1 MDKHYRQG
9 DVLLIKID
17 ELPPLKFETKKD
29 KVILEGEVTGHA
41 HKLEGKAKILE
52 VAEGIA
58 NASFGGPRITWNG
71 NTLTA
76 HLETTR
82 LDTSPIVQN
91 SQVIGYAVVDA
102 PAELTHEEH
111 KPITIPAGIYQIRRQ
126 REYDEKE
133 IRFVQD

>member
-9 DVLLIKID
+9 DVLFIKIA
-17 ELPPLKFETKKD
+17 ELPPLTFKVKKS

-41 HKLEGKAKILE
+41 HKIKGDAKILE
-52 VAEGIA
+52 VAERIA
-58 NASFGGPRITWNG
+58 NTPFGGPRMTWNR

-76 HLETTR
+76 NFE
-82 LDTSPIVQN
+82 PFVQNPN
-91 SQVIGYAVVDA
+91 SQVVGYAVVDA

-111 KPITIPAGIYQIRRQ
+111 NTITIPAGIYQIRRQ

-133 IRFVQD
+133 IRFVED